1 MDVATVADVVVIAV
15 PTPLDSS
22 YTVDLS
28 ALRAATRDVAAG
40 LDDATGTPLVVVE
53 STVPPRTT
61 DTVVARILESA
72 GHAVGEDVY
81 LAHAPERIDPGDEE
95 WPVEGLPRV
104 VGAVTADGREVADAF
119 YQEFLDAEVHVVGSP
134 GVAEAAKI
142 IENAFRDINIAFV
155 NEIALLLEGLGVD
168 ATEALDAAAT
178 KPFGFMRFEPG
189 AGVGGHCIPVDP
201 HLLIDRANQSG
212 FDHRM
217 LKLARDINERM
228 PERVA
233 RKTIEALNAARVPPY
248 DATVLLLGKAFKPD
262 VSDTRNSPYFDL
274 NAELDRYDCTVETY
288 DPMLEGESTVDS
300 PYVDADAVVLVTA
313 HEELTDLDPQGLAA
327 NGVTVLIDGRNA
339 LNSER
344 IERAGITYVGV
355 GVE

>member
-1 MDVATVADVVVIAV
+1 VTWR
-15 PTPLDSS
+15 
-22 YTVDLS
+22 
-28 ALRAATRDVAAG
+28 RASTTRPG
-40 LDDATGTPLVVVE
+40 PLVVVE
-53 STVPPRTT
+53 STVPPLTT
-61 DTVVARILESA
+61 DTVVAGILESA

-81 LAHAPERIDPGDEE
+81 LAHVPERIDAGNEE
-95 WPVEGLPRV
+95 WPVERLPRV
-104 VGAVTADGREVADAF
+104 VGAVTAEGREVADAF
-119 YQEFLDAEVHVVGSP
+119 YWEFLDAEVHIVGSP

-155 NEIALLLEGLGVD
+155 NEFALSLEGLGID
-168 ATEALDAAAT
+168 ATETLAAAAT

-189 AGVGGHCIPVDP
+189 VGVGGQCIPVDP

-217 LKLARDINERM
+217 LKLARDINEQM
-228 PERVA
+228 PKRVA
-233 RKTIEALNAARVPPY
+233 RKIIEALNAARVPPY
-248 DATVLLLGKAFKPD
+248 DATVLLLGKTFKPD

-274 NAELDRYDCTVETY
+274 KAELDRYDCTVETY
-288 DPMLEGESTVDS
+288 DPMLEEESTVDS

-313 HEELTDLDPQGLAA
+313 HEELIDLDPKGLAA
-327 NGVTVLIDGRNA
+327 NGVSVLIDVRNA
-339 LNSER
+339 LNRER